1 MLWAKVRKDRLARAM
16 SVALAL
22 MLVTSLVSP
31 GVAVFADETSAVS
44 EVEMAPMEAPVPDPV
59 ADDSDESIKP
69 EKAEKDSKPDV
80 VVEEPHDVPVV
91 SEVEEPVLAASVE
104 VSPLTVSAA
113 SLLVPVEDSGNVE
126 LSTGPRSDFPDPIVV
141 GEGCDLTTI
150 AIFWAGQNYEAG
162 TVSATTDDTNLYVT
176 FATSGG
182 WTMGLT
188 HLYVG
193 LVPPASYAP
202 GSFPYQTTHNP
213 AVTSYMY
220 TIPLANIGGGAGV
233 GDTIY
238 IAAHAEVSN
247 GQQSET
253 AWAGV
258 GEWPG
263 LLFSH
268 TIPECEEPDTA
279 DLTVMKFNDLNED
292 GVHDD
297 GEPMLEGFM
306 FTLSFEGSVIASGT
320 TGADGSVVFPDLDDG
335 TYMVDEV
342 PMIGWMPTTELPYEV
357 SVVEGQD
364 VTIHIGNRE
373 LPEEPEDVVKSFS
386 LTFENAPEGAQFYAS
401 FDFEGLVL
409 VPLTGDGPYTG
420 EYELP
425 HGTTITVT
433 WWIVLDGEFIV
444 LGEGESETL
453 TEDVLNEL
461 TYEASASGF
470 KFDDVNADGVW
481 DEVESGM
488 SGWTIYLYRIVESDP
503 IEEVQAQAIMLELY
517 ATTITGEGG
526 AYSFS
531 GLVPGAYM
539 VAEEDREGWTMTVGP
554 EGDFEVMNGSAVT
567 GLIFGNAEDGLPFT
581 PLDLAIEKV
590 AGVSEAD
597 PGDIVT
603 YTITFRN
610 LGPGVAMN
618 YTIVEDFDVR

>member
-44 EVEMAPMEAPVPDPV
+44 EMEVAPLEAPVPDPV
-59 ADDSDESIKP
+59 ADDLDESITPEKAPKP
-69 EKAEKDSKPDV
+69 EKVEKDSKPDAV
-80 VVEEPHDVPVV
+80 AEEPHDVPVV
-91 SEVEEPVLAASVE
+91 SEIEESVLSESEE

-113 SLLVPVEDSGNVE
+113 SLLVPGGDSGNVE
-126 LSTGPRSDFPDPIVV
+126 LSAHGDFPNPVVV

-150 AIFWAGQNYEAG
+150 AIFWAGQHHDAG

-182 WTMGLT
+182 WTMSLT

-213 AVTSYMY
+213 AVTSFMY
-220 TIPLANIGGGAGV
+220 TIPLADIDGGAGV

-238 IAAHAEVSN
+238 IAAHADVAN
-247 GQQSET
+247 GQQQET
-253 AWAGV
+253 AWAGI

-268 TIPECEEPDTA
+268 TIPECEVEPA
-279 DLTVMKFNDLNED
+279 DLTVIKFNDLNED
-292 GVHDD
+292 GVHDE
-297 GEPMLEGFM
+297 GEPTLEGFT
-306 FTLSFEGSVIASGT
+306 FTLSLEDSVIATGT
-320 TGADGSVVFPDLDDG
+320 TGPDGSVVFPDLEDG

-342 PMIGWMPTTELPYEV
+342 PMTGWMPTTELPYEV

-364 VTIHIGNRE
+364 VTIHIGNRA
-373 LPEEPEDVVKSFS
+373 LPEEDVVKSFS

-401 FDFEGLVL
+401 FDLEGLVL

-444 LGEGESETL
+444 L
-453 TEDVLNEL
+453 
-461 TYEASASGF
+461 A
-470 KFDDVNADGVW
+470 
-481 DEVESGM
+481 
-488 SGWTIYLYRIVESDP
+488 
-503 IEEVQAQAIMLELY
+503 
-517 ATTITGEGG
+517 
-526 AYSFS
+526 
-531 GLVPGAYM
+531 
-539 VAEEDREGWTMTVGP
+539 
-554 EGDFEVMNGSAVT
+554 
-567 GLIFGNAEDGLPFT
+567 
-581 PLDLAIEKV
+581 
-590 AGVSEAD
+590 
-597 PGDIVT
+597 
-603 YTITFRN
+603 
-610 LGPGVAMN
+610 
-618 YTIVEDFDVR
+618 